1 MEKKFY
7 IGLDLHKAQTTYAV
21 KDWNGATILKG
32 KCATRFSDLSNA
44 ILEYMEDGVVAM
56 EACTFYYHL
65 YISMKERKIDVHVA
79 NVIQLRKVIG
89 KNDQLDAER
98 LADMLRLNSLPESY
112 IPEEKIQNI
121 RILINLY
128 NNVVCENTRQKNEI
142 HSILDRNGISVPMK
156 DFFSKAGLI
165 FINQYILKTNNF
177 ALRYMLDA
185 YLDSVERREKLS
197 CEITSYLKNN
207 FPQEFELLKSIPGVG
222 DTLAGYLIA
231 EICPLDR
238 FIDKK
243 KLRRYAGVIPI
254 KEQSDK
260 KIYAT
265 FLPKYSSRRLLR
277 YAIVLAANCA
287 VRTDCGLKNYYKKKK
302 KGSNHSRAIMC
313 VASSMSDIIYNVLK
327 TKQPYKKS

>member
-1 MEKKFY
+1 MGKKFY
-7 IGLDLHKAQTTYAV
+7 IGLDVHKNQTTYAV
-21 KDWNGATILKG
+21 KDWNGVTVSRG
-32 KCATRFSDLSNA
+32 KCATQFSDLDKA
-44 ILEYMEDGVVAM
+44 ISEYMKDGVVAL

-65 YISMKERKIDVHVA
+65 YMNMKQRKIDVRVA

-89 KNDQLDAER
+89 KNDELDSER

-112 IPEEKIQNI
+112 IPEEKVQNI

-128 NNVVCENTRQKNEI
+128 NNAVCENTRQKNEI
-142 HSILDRNGISVPMK
+142 HSILDRNGISVPVK
-156 DFFSKAGLI
+156 DFFSKNGLI
-165 FINQYILKTNNF
+165 FINQYIQKTNNF
-177 ALRYMLDA
+177 ALRYMIDS
-185 YLDSVERREKLS
+185 YLNSAEKINKLS
-197 CEITSYLKNN
+197 CEITSYMKNN
-207 FPQEFELLKSIPGVG
+207 FHQEYELLKTIPGIG

-238 FIDKK
+238 FENKK

-254 KEQSDK
+254 KEMSDK
-260 KIYAT
+260 KVYAT

-287 VRTDCGLKNYYKKKK
+287 VRTDCSLRDYYKKKK

-327 TKQPYKKS
+327 TKQPYKRL